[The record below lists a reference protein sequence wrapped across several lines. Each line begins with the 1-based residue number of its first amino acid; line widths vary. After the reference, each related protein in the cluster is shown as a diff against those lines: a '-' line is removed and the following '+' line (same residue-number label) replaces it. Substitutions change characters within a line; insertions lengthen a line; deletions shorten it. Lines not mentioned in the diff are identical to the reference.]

1 MADESKTP
9 GRPRPPGAAS
19 HNAPDLSAMET
30 DPTIVPVTQNT
41 PLPPLT
47 PLPLASQS
55 SVGGPLPPPLP
66 ADWSAQEELPAL
78 PPLPSAPLPPPYAAD
93 PAREAASRPGSG
105 ISAVWAAQTF
115 FALIFTSII
124 LLGVM
129 AVVYASISKSG
140 GILGWAFAIIVV
152 LNIVYAAIVYN
163 IARPGPGQ
171 PFRLPFLNPRRGP

>member
-1 MADESKTP
+1 MADESKSA
-9 GRPRPPGAAS
+9 GRPRPPATPPRS
-19 HNAPDLSAMET
+19 EPDLSAMET
-30 DPTIVPVTQNT
+30 DPTIVPATQNT

-47 PLPLASQS
+47 PLPLASS
-55 SVGGPLPPPLP
+55 SASSGALPLP
-66 ADWSAQEELPAL
+66 ADWPAQGELPVL
-78 PPLPSAPLPPPYAAD
+78 PPLPSAAPPPYAPN
-93 PAREAASRPGSG
+93 PAREATPPRPGSG
-105 ISAVWAAQTF
+105 ISATWAAQTL

-129 AVVYASISKSG
+129 AVVYASISKNG

>member
-1 MADESKTP
+1 MADESKSP
-9 GRPRPPGAAS
+9 GRSRPPGAPS
-19 HNAPDLSAMET
+19 HSAPDLSAMET
-30 DPTIVPVTQNT
+30 DPTIVPVTENT

-47 PLPLASQS
+47 PLPLASQPAAS
-55 SVGGPLPPPLP
+55 GAMPPP
-66 ADWSAQEELPAL
+66 AGWSAQADLPVL
-78 PPLPSAPLPPPYAAD
+78 PPLPPAAD
-93 PAREAASRPGSG
+93 PARGAAPPRPGSG

-152 LNIVYAAIVYN
+152 LNLVYAAIVYN

-171 PFRLPFLNPRRGP
+171 PFRLPGFLNPRRGP